1 MLHQNLSNLTRL
13 PDPETPGSR
22 QILEGDLQ
30 LSDEQTSSQ
39 ITGGMMQS
47 LMNTPY
53 LAAQIMLF
61 MSMPQL
67 SEQWRQQLPTF
78 LQPTQISDLLIA
90 LASPKAFQ
98 AILQIEQGL
107 QLLATEAPVL
117 LPWVVP
123 YLWGLGWL
131 SAPSCSYPDTCCHEP
146 GTVLQRLQSPDGDPS
161 HPLQAPEIHFSKQME
176 SLQALEAGNHHA
188 NLQALIATEGDTNA
202 ATRKL
207 KGSQRF

>member
-1 MLHQNLSNLTRL
+1 MSVPLGQPAGIPALPSIELTQQLQEEYKDATVSLSS
-13 PDPETPGSR
+13 SR

-53 LAAQIMLF
+53 LAAQIMLL

-78 LQPTQISDLLIA
+78 LQQTQISDLLIA
-90 LASPKAFQ
+90 LANPKAFL

-107 QLLATEAPVL
+107 RLLATAAPVL
-117 LPWVVP
+117 LPWVAP

-131 SAPSCSYPDTCCHEP
+131 SAPSCSYPDTVLYSWNVSDIPEPKGPECCHKP
-146 GTVLQRLQSPDGDPS
+146 GTVL
-161 HPLQAPEIHFSKQME
+161 
-176 SLQALEAGNHHA
+176 
-188 NLQALIATEGDTNA
+188 
-202 ATRKL
+202 
-207 KGSQRF
+207 